1 MTPEQRVAV
10 MQHATATCDR
20 ITKERAPDAAASLR
34 TKPVHVEGGQT
45 YWLTPA
51 EYRRFVGEM
60 RSGGPVVAP
69 NRATRRKMAAA
80 Q

>member
-1 MTPEQRVAV
+1 MTPEQRISV
-10 MQHATATCDR
+10 MQHATSVCERLA
-20 ITKERAPDAAASLR
+20 KERAPDAPTSAR

-60 RSGGPVVAP
+60 RSGGPVAAP

-80 Q
+80 R